1 MFIKIFFVTTTYR
14 KIRQAVFTKYTVHF
28 DGSASDPDVLETFL
42 DAIEVYKKC
51 LNINDEHALRGLP
64 ILLTGNAAAEVAD
77 RVSAPG
83 RLPGT
88 GRVEWPARA
97 ATASSPSASGR
108 AAACSAPSMSHAAS
122 SRVTS
127 RPAGLPKDP
136 HITASRPIE
145 SRSKHYVLCA
155 LHFFASGSYQRALA
169 TGHCVSQQA
178 LSKYIK
184 EVTDALTNI
193 SERYIQFPNTTQERN
208 AVKHQC
214 CFIKFIFYKGL
225 CKIDEGMMRD
235 MNAQN
240 RQLQEII
247 LQLLSRGID
256 LLEGFAQNR

>member
-1 MFIKIFFVTTTYR
+1 MLR
-14 KIRQAVFTKYTVHF
+14 KYIRTLDNNSKDDSLAIAGDHKAHF
-28 DGSASDPDVLETFL
+28 DITVNGDFDQFDRKPIEIISPSVLSPSTISTGEVTQYSCFEDSFESL
-42 DAIEVYKKC
+42 CARLVQDA
-51 LNINDEHALRGLP
+51 
-64 ILLTGNAAAEVAD
+64 LLTNSQD
-77 RVSAPG
+77 
-83 RLPGT
+83 
-88 GRVEWPARA
+88 
-97 ATASSPSASGR
+97 
-108 AAACSAPSMSHAAS
+108 
-122 SRVTS
+122 VTV
-127 RPAGLPKDP
+127 RQK
-136 HITASRPIE
+136 
-145 SRSKHYVLCA
+145 VLCA
-155 LHFFASGSYQRALA
+155 LHFCIGIIPRALA

-193 SERYIQFPNTTQERN
+193 SEQYIQFPNTTQERN

-256 LLEGFAQNR
+256 LLEGFAQNRKKL